1 MATASDIIRSTNLIL
16 QAGRQR
22 EQDEV
27 SRSLAMLQ
35 LASEDRRQAFKERQL
50 EIDRVGTNLET
61 SNKLLE
67 QSKITTATAFGNE
80 SGLFGF
86 SRTFDEN
93 KTAEDAISDLSKDIK
108 KQLGKGYRDL
118 APEFAGALYQ
128 NYNLKDP
135 SAFINLGERLH
146 TASLNINN
154 KTATREQKRLF
165 EAFQKLGATSELQNV
180 SRIAF
185 NTKKSQQ
192 NVIKEYDEFL
202 QGDYEIQSP
211 IGMFADFEAEEQEV
225 IRPADTSDANV
236 INNLL
241 PAQTSTQLNNIS
253 SGLKLAQDK
262 FNELDLKM
270 DSGTATD
277 EEKEE
282 YYELPKVIKSFETNL
297 QEAKNIYDGES
308 TKEIAQLED
317 SINRAEESGLA
328 NPSLIRRLQTELR
341 KAKSL
346 QRATERAYNNQI
358 EMQNQMGEI
367 ERISTIT
374 GIPTSELVAER
385 KRRQQERAA
394 KESGQMPSNMIDIFG
409 F

>member
-35 LASEDRRQAFKERQL
+35 LASEDRKQAFKERQL

-86 SRTFDEN
+86 SRTFDEDV
-93 KTAEDAISDLSKDIK
+93 TAEDAITKLSKDIK

-202 QGDYEIQSP
+202 QVDYEIQSP

-225 IRPADTSDANV
+225 IRPADTSDSNV

-308 TKEIAQLED
+308 TKEIDQLED

>member
-1 MATASDIIRSTNLIL
+1 M
-16 QAGRQR
+16 
-22 EQDEV
+22 
-27 SRSLAMLQ
+27 
-35 LASEDRRQAFKERQL
+35 
-50 EIDRVGTNLET
+50 
-61 SNKLLE
+61 
-67 QSKITTATAFGNE
+67 
-80 SGLFGF
+80 
-86 SRTFDEN
+86 
-93 KTAEDAISDLSKDIK
+93 
-108 KQLGKGYRDL
+108 
-118 APEFAGALYQ
+118 
-128 NYNLKDP
+128 
-135 SAFINLGERLH
+135 
-146 TASLNINN
+146 
-154 KTATREQKRLF
+154 
-165 EAFQKLGATSELQNV
+165 
-180 SRIAF
+180 
-185 NTKKSQQ
+185 
-192 NVIKEYDEFL
+192 

-225 IRPADTSDANV
+225 IRPADTSDSNV

-308 TKEIAQLED
+308 TKKIVELED

-358 EMQNQMGEI
+358 EMQNQMDEI

-385 KRRQQERAA
+385 KRRQQEKAA